1 MPIIIRAPSALF
13 SRTKRLCTLPL
24 TPRVF
29 HLNDHKRIRLIYMKN
44 CTKRE
49 ATSAICD
56 TEIEINHVSSIFAR
70 RHCRRNHLKYTRKWR
85 EEKNNIYPLTH
96 VSDCVCVCGGLWM
109 WLLEHLPLSARNMT
123 LFCVGLIFTYGSAL
137 SLSGMA
143 IRTHTDGIACWPS
156 FNTRHALRLRAHVA
170 MVHWD
175 LLCTPE
181 CRYRNKKLRSLAMCT
196 TLALPQYNERFPH
209 CVRQWQN
216 ALFNDTHIRPS
227 YRCPPTK
234 ATLKM
239 PLFAVAAAVF
249 ELRTIERVFGVSV
262 SVILS
267 YTTSTNDI

>member
-137 SLSGMA
+137 SLSLWHGHSDPHGWHCMLA
-143 IRTHTDGIACWPS
+143 VIQYPTRSTIAGSCSDGS
-156 FNTRHALRLRAHVA
+156 LRLAVYTR
-170 MVHWD
+170 
-175 LLCTPE
+175 
-181 CRYRNKKLRSLAMCT
+181 
-196 TLALPQYNERFPH
+196 
-209 CVRQWQN
+209 
-216 ALFNDTHIRPS
+216 
-227 YRCPPTK
+227 
-234 ATLKM
+234 M
-239 PLFAVAAAVF
+239 PL
-249 ELRTIERVFGVSV
+249 SQ
-262 SVILS
+262 
-267 YTTSTNDI
+267 

>member
-123 LFCVGLIFTYGSAL
+123 LFCVGLIFTYASAL
-137 SLSGMA
+137 SLSLAWPFGPTRMA
-143 IRTHTDGIACWPS
+143 LHAG
-156 FNTRHALRLRAHVA
+156 RHSIP
-170 MVHWD
+170 D
-175 LLCTPE
+175 
-181 CRYRNKKLRSLAMCT
+181 
-196 TLALPQYNERFPH
+196 TLYDCGL
-209 CVRQWQN
+209 
-216 ALFNDTHIRPS
+216 
-227 YRCPPTK
+227 
-234 ATLKM
+234 M
-239 PLFAVAAAVF
+239 
-249 ELRTIERVFGVSV
+249 
-262 SVILS
+262 
-267 YTTSTNDI
+267 

>member
-96 VSDCVCVCGGLWM
+96 VSDCVCVW
-109 WLLEHLPLSARNMT
+109 WPLNVT
-123 LFCVGLIFTYGSAL
+123 VGAPPIVSTQHDTILRGIDIHIRLGSL
-137 SLSGMA
+137 SLSLWHGHSDPHGWHCMLA
-143 IRTHTDGIACWPS
+143 VIQYPTRSTIAGSCSDGS
-156 FNTRHALRLRAHVA
+156 LRLAVYTR
-170 MVHWD
+170 
-175 LLCTPE
+175 
-181 CRYRNKKLRSLAMCT
+181 
-196 TLALPQYNERFPH
+196 
-209 CVRQWQN
+209 
-216 ALFNDTHIRPS
+216 
-227 YRCPPTK
+227 
-234 ATLKM
+234 M
-239 PLFAVAAAVF
+239 PL
-249 ELRTIERVFGVSV
+249 SQ
-262 SVILS
+262 
-267 YTTSTNDI
+267 